1 MKTAGAKAGTT
12 AAIPTHARCKRKN
25 SPEFSPRGA
34 RPDTIGTQGIL
45 SAAIA
50 EANAGPRSTMVIV
63 VAVVAAAIPTVVA
76 SIAVITVTAARCR
89 DGAIAIDRITVAIVS
104 RDIALGVNRAPV
116 AVATHVNMARRL
128 TVATVSM
135 MRTGV
140 GFNSGSEQGE
150 SADDKGSD

>member
-1 MKTAGAKAGTT
+1 
-12 AAIPTHARCKRKN
+12 
-25 SPEFSPRGA
+25 
-34 RPDTIGTQGIL
+34 
-45 SAAIA
+45 
-50 EANAGPRSTMVIV
+50 MVIV